1 MRRYQLHSKPFFQH
15 HFLFLKL
22 FENTDISVQQ
32 HFVTVYPSQRL
43 MLEASTNNRGTT
55 ISRSFMKFNK
65 KWAQRLSLLSAA
77 VLITIGL
84 QACGGGG
91 GGSTTAPTTG
101 PAVGNNG
108 SGGSNGGNGTT
119 NLTLTDAQAQDMAL
133 KLWRNDDL
141 RQHPK
146 GSCAG
151 CHGADFFDLARI
163 GSTETDIIRRATLDG
178 ATSEQAQA
186 LAQAVRKMR
195 TDFSLPAT
203 SARQFRPFQPGGAV
217 LLPNLTDEPQ
227 TANIKRDVVFAQQ
240 LQTLLPTLYG
250 PRITT
255 LAQAQQAQ
263 AELLDLASGTNTAGA
278 NPGLLNLRKLPT
290 GVQYP
295 LWSADL
301 HHGSAEG
308 SFNDWIADIAHDAKP
323 DRKAQWHALQ
333 DAYLK
338 DPSNDNFWRM
348 YVAARE
354 MTQLPLM
361 GNCSFPGAVI
371 NPALKCEATDDF
383 NKHKF
388 LSALKGQHMLRLEA
402 RGQLDSLF
410 QGAIAFAYLDKAPYD
425 YMKSREGWPLLP
437 ANMWEIG
444 DRGRVM
450 LESSNQAGSFKGN
463 LASLGYPEFAQNSID
478 PLRSADT
485 EQTALRKAWFWI
497 GFTLDPSFARIHGS
511 NATKTGEYMV
521 GTLVQERMFNH
532 MHFSALMRLITK
544 GNLQDANMKRVN
556 NVSTVQP
563 DAVRFMANYSYS
575 TAYNRTV
582 ASRLWN
588 ESRNLKFD
596 AALKAQS
603 EALFAQLAGN
613 GFRMSLLLQTEALDS
628 GKLSATDKT
637 QLIDIMSNKPN
648 PNSNNGSIIYGLAYN
663 MHEHFEEYHS
673 ATQTQD
679 EAMIKALLTKLGIT
693 ASQGF

>member
-1 MRRYQLHSKPFFQH
+1 
-15 HFLFLKL
+15 
-22 FENTDISVQQ
+22 
-32 HFVTVYPSQRL
+32 
-43 MLEASTNNRGTT
+43 MLEASTIIGKLQP
-55 ISRSFMKFNK
+55 SAVFMQFNK
-65 KWAQRLSLLSAA
+65 KMKIRGGLISMAALLA
-77 VLITIGL
+77 LGL

-91 GGSTTAPTTG
+91 GGGSSGNTTPQA
-101 PAVGNNG
+101 
-108 SGGSNGGNGTT
+108 GGNSTPNT
-119 NLTLTDAQAQDMAL
+119 SVTMTDAQAQDMAL
-133 KLWRNDDL
+133 KLWRNDNL
-141 RQHPK
+141 QQHPK

-163 GSTETDIIRRATLDG
+163 GSTDVDIIRRATIDG

-195 TDFSLPAT
+195 VDYQLPAAN
-203 SARQFRPFQPGGAV
+203 ARQFRPFQPGGAV
-217 LLPNLTDEPQ
+217 LLPGLTDDEQ
-227 TANIKRDVVFAQQ
+227 TANVKRDIAFAQQ

-250 PRITT
+250 DRITT
-255 LAQAQQAQ
+255 LAQAKQAQ
-263 AELLDLASGTNTAGA
+263 QELLDLASGTNLGGA
-278 NPGLLNLRKLPT
+278 NPQSLNLRKLPT
-290 GVQYP
+290 GVLYP
-295 LWSADL
+295 LWSADF
-301 HHGSAEG
+301 HHGNSEG
-308 SFNDWIADIAHDAKP
+308 TFNDWIADIAHDAKP
-323 DRKAQWHALQ
+323 DRKAQWQALQ
-333 DAYLK
+333 DKYLQ

-348 YVAARE
+348 YVAARD
-354 MTQLPLM
+354 MTQIPLL
-361 GNCSFPGAVI
+361 GNCSFGGAVI
-371 NPALKCEATDDF
+371 NAGLKCEATDDF
-383 NKHKF
+383 NKNKF

-402 RGQLDSLF
+402 RGQLDSFF

-425 YMKSREGWPLLP
+425 YMKAREGWPLLP

-478 PLRSADT
+478 PLRTADT
-485 EQTALRKAWFWI
+485 EQTALRKAWFWV

-563 DAVRFMANYSYS
+563 DAVRFMAHYSYA

-582 ASRLWN
+582 ANRLWN
-588 ESRNLKFD
+588 ESRNQRFD

-603 EALFAQLAGN
+603 EALFAKLAGN
-613 GFRMSLLLQTEALDS
+613 GFRMSLLLQTDALDNN
-628 GKLSATDKT
+628 KLSAADKD
-637 QLIDIMSNKPN
+637 QLIDIMSNRI
-648 PNSNNGSIIYGLAYN
+648 NSTNGNTIYGLAYS
-663 MHEHFEEYHS
+663 MHEHFEFYHS
-673 ATQTQD
+673 TTQALD
-679 EAMIKALLTKLGIT
+679 EAMIKALLTKLNIT